1 MADFSE
7 LSIVATELEK
17 VRPKVATAF
26 DRDDTFYS
34 TIEKR
39 PVEVISARDMRIP
52 IELRPGGNPGHF
64 NPEGGSLGPG
74 SGPFFDKAV
83 IGAVYLK
90 YGVSYTKKAEWASDS
105 GRKAVVNATRHL
117 LATSMAEFRRFVD
130 SLCMTGGNGIVGTI
144 SAVST
149 AGGKDTYTLATDGFG
164 SRLIR
169 YAQFLAV
176 YLANLSASRVITPSA
191 GDALD
196 GIAAEVDFVDP
207 AAKQIRIK
215 GTAAGPAIPTDVLV
229 VNGLS
234 GASPVSMLG
243 VPYHQAT
250 TGTWLGLDRALVPE
264 VRANNVD
271 ASTAALALSHAR
283 LAVNK
288 IGDRIGR
295 DQVGK
300 LVAWA
305 HPCQAH
311 AYEEL
316 GQATFAINKQA
327 KAEGLNLYF
336 GDDMVLAGVPL
347 KTHFS
352 WDKRRIDILD
362 MSLWG
367 RAEVHPAGFYE
378 EGGKRIFEGRDQ
390 FGNVKASASFFIACA
405 MNLFNINPIGGAFI
419 SGLAIP
425 TGY

>member
-7 LSIVATELEK
+7 LSIVAAELEK

-90 YGVSYTKKAEWASDS
+90 YGVTYTKKAEWATDE
-105 GRKAVVNATRHL
+105 GRKSVVNATRHL
-117 LATSMAEFRRFVD
+117 LAKSMAEFRRFVD
-130 SLCMTGGNGIVGTI
+130 SLCMTSGNGVVGTI
-144 SAVST
+144 TSFST
-149 AGGKDTYTLATDGFG
+149 AGGKDTYTLNTDGFAT
-164 SRLIR
+164 RLIR

-176 YLANLSASRVITPSA
+176 YQSNLSASRTITPSA
-191 GDALD
+191 GAALD
-196 GIAAEVDFVDP
+196 GIAAEVEFIDP

-215 GTAAGPAIPTDVLV
+215 GAAGSVANGDVLV

-234 GASPVSMLG
+234 GASPVSMFG
-243 VPYHQAT
+243 VPYHHAT
-250 TGTWLGLDRALVPE
+250 TGTWLGLDRALNPE
-264 VRANNVD
+264 VRTNNVD
-271 ASTAALALSHAR
+271 ASGAFLALSHAR

-288 IGDRIGR
+288 VGDRIGR

-300 LVAWA
+300 MEAWC
-305 HPCQAH
+305 HPCQAQ

-316 GQATFAINKQA
+316 GQATFAINKTA

-336 GDDMVLAGVPL
+336 GDDMVLAGVPM

-352 WDKRRIDILD
+352 WDKKRIDFID
-362 MSLWG
+362 KSLWG

-378 EGGKRIFEGRDQ
+378 EGGKRIFEGRDAN
-390 FGNVKASASFFIACA
+390 GNVKASASFFIACA
-405 MNLFNINPIGGAFI
+405 MNLFNINPIGGSFV
-419 SGLAIP
+419 SNLAVP